1 MRLHAAARRPTEL
14 RSAEHSEPN
23 RTSPTPLFSR
33 NAMTAL
39 SKKQQAHAT
48 AVHRTPFPQWAH
60 PTPQEA
66 QQVCDLL
73 ASVHGLPQR
82 PNVLVDRPD
91 DPAGC
96 GSVPSVLDAL
106 VRTILS
112 ANTTSKNSTAAK
124 VSMDKVYGRANY
136 RAVLQGGPAK
146 LEDCIRCG
154 GLAQNKSKAIVNI
167 LQRLEQRNVSELGLE
182 PGKGELSLDWLHELS
197 DDEAMNELISYDSVG
212 IKTASCVLL
221 FCLGRDSFAV
231 DTHVWRI
238 TQSLGWL
245 PPNGS
250 TYSQDDPPKKLKQTS
265 NPPSRDQTF
274 YHLDH
279 LLPSHLKYPLHSL
292 LVRHG
297 RGCVRCA
304 ANGVTTQDFVDEC
317 PIDHLVRRKKG
328 KYTSPTK
335 QRKAVKTEE
344 GGETVGHVVALAKEE
359 GEDQEAKFEPLEDAP
374 GERKAEIEASLG
386 SKKRRAVKLEDEA
399 GQPRLDT
406 DEEEGSLS
414 PSPSPSKRSRISKK
428 PKQEQQSGPTRRSSR
443 RASATAASNAIKEE
457 AAREDDSDLTDLD
470 DDDNND
476 DVVSAP
482 TRARSQPKRRATAA
496 SSMKSSK
503 PAATR
508 TAAAAAS
515 ATKKKKAAGEGGAK
529 QKGGVASVSRDEAE
543 MGGQVY
549 TSTMHGM
556 DV

>member
-1 MRLHAAARRPTEL
+1 MNSSRTTRSGSRRRAASSCSASVAIPSPSTRTFPPL
-14 RSAEHSEPN
+14 PVRSATRSGLTH
-23 RTSPTPLFSR
+23 
-33 NAMTAL
+33 
-39 SKKQQAHAT
+39 
-48 AVHRTPFPQWAH
+48 
-60 PTPQEA
+60 
-66 QQVCDLL
+66 LL
-73 ASVHGLPQR
+73 A
-82 PNVLVDRPD
+82 
-91 DPAGC
+91 
-96 GSVPSVLDAL
+96 LD
-106 VRTILS
+106 S
-112 ANTTSKNSTAAK
+112 
-124 VSMDKVYGRANY
+124 
-136 RAVLQGGPAK
+136 
-146 LEDCIRCG
+146 
-154 GLAQNKSKAIVNI
+154 
-167 LQRLEQRNVSELGLE
+167 
-182 PGKGELSLDWLHELS
+182 
-197 DDEAMNELISYDSVG
+197 
-212 IKTASCVLL
+212 
-221 FCLGRDSFAV
+221 
-231 DTHVWRI
+231 HVWRI

-328 KYTSPTK
+328 KYTSPSK

-359 GEDQEAKFEPLEDAP
+359 GEDKEAKFEPLEDAP
-374 GERKAEIEASLG
+374 EERKAEIEASLG

-399 GQPRLDT
+399 GQPRLDRDE
-406 DEEEGSLS
+406 DEEEGSPS
-414 PSPSPSKRSRISKK
+414 PSSSPSKRSRTSKT
-428 PKQEQQSGPTRRSSR
+428 PKQEQASPPTRRSSR

-457 AAREDDSDLTDLD
+457 AAQDESDLTELD
-470 DDDNND
+470 DDDEG
-476 DVVSAP
+476 VVSAP
-482 TRARSQPKRRATAA
+482 TRGRSQPKKGRATAA

-515 ATKKKKAAGEGGAK
+515 ATKKKKAAGGGGAK